1 MRTKAAG
8 AAIASL
14 LLALGCTKVQT
25 KQALKDAHKQYRD
38 ENYKKAIEY
47 YEKALAMDPNLAEA
61 HFYLGSSHQALFRP
75 GKDTPDNK
83 MHLDKA
89 VEEYKKS
96 LELNDGHNAN
106 LKTVK
111 RNTLAALTSIYAEE
125 PYRNFEEA
133 KKYANLLVADN
144 PNDPRNLYAMANLFE
159 KFGKVTEAEETYKK
173 IAEMNPTDAKACG
186 ALAAFYNKPLWEG
199 RAKFDQAIAT
209 LERCANL
216 DPSDPGGYQKLA
228 VFYWDK
234 AYRDPLLSDQQKNAY
249 ADKGLE
255 AVDKA
260 LKIKP
265 DYFDAIIFKGLLYRV
280 KASVAS
286 NPREKMDFLEQ
297 AQNLQKQGLELKKEA
312 AAAAAAASPG
322 PGAGK

>member
-1 MRTKAAG
+1 MKVKVAAL
-8 AAIASL
+8 IMASL
-14 LLALGCTKVQT
+14 ALTLGCEKVQA

-47 YEKALAMDPNLAEA
+47 YEKVLALQPDLPEA

-83 MHLDKA
+83 AHLEKA

-133 KKYANLLVADN
+133 KKYADLLVADN
-144 PNDPRNLYAMANLFE
+144 PNDARNLYAMANLYE
-159 KFGKVTEAEETYKK
+159 KFGKVMEAEETYKK
-173 IAEMNPTDAKACG
+173 VAEMNPNDPKACG

-199 RAKFDQAIAT
+199 KSKFDQAIAT

-216 DPSDPGGYQKLA
+216 DPNDPGGYQKLA
-228 VFYWDK
+228 TFYWDK
-234 AYRDPLLSDQQKNAY
+234 AYRDPLLSDAQANEY

-280 KASVAS
+280 KAKTAK
-286 NPREKMDFLEQ
+286 NPRERAEYLDQ
-297 AQNLQKQGLELKKEA
+297 AQTLQKQGLELKKEA